1 MEREVER
8 TPSSL
13 APNTSKPYNPDLP
26 IGHPIKVYRNLRNRL
41 WSIMDARTRKVI
53 GHTNCI
59 VVSDASFPVNRKGVE
74 KIRETRRKRVVAFV
88 AGKFQGYDADETC
101 QKAVLFNPYENFT
114 FVESHGFPAHSAAR
128 VNLTASGW
136 VWAKDLW
143 IL

>member
-1 MEREVER
+1 MQREVER

-59 VVSDASFPVNRKGVE
+59 VVSDASFPVNAKGVE
-74 KIRETRRKRVVAFV
+74 KIRETLRKRVVAFV

-101 QKAVLFNPYENFT
+101 QQAVRFNPYENFT
-114 FVESHGFPAHSAAR
+114 FVDSHGFPVHSAAR

-136 VWAKDLW
+136 VWARA
-143 IL
+143 

>member
-1 MEREVER
+1 ME
-8 TPSSL
+8 
-13 APNTSKPYNPDLP
+13 AKPLNPDLP

-59 VVSDASFPVNRKGVE
+59 VVSDVTFPVNRKGVE

-88 AGKFQGYDADETC
+88 SGKFQGYYGDEEC
-101 QKAVLFNPYENFT
+101 QQAIRFNPYENFT
-114 FVESHGFPAHSAAR
+114 FVDSHGFPVKIADK

-136 VWAKDLW
+136 VWGKNARVWPPYKA
-143 IL
+143 

>member
-1 MEREVER
+1 ME
-8 TPSSL
+8 L
-13 APNTSKPYNPDLP
+13 KPINPDLP

-114 FVESHGFPAHSAAR
+114 FVESHGFPVHSAAR
-128 VNLTASGW
+128 VNLTTTGW